1 MSTQGLVILVLIL
14 LTVYFFTTRA
24 EHLQRY
30 KNITTH
36 PKQIKKES
44 FRDNIQPLN
53 YDASM
58 AFHKIN
64 FDKDAEGNTDADYY
78 LASKLYKQ

>member
-1 MSTQGLVILVLIL
+1 MGTQGLVILVLIL
-14 LTVYFFTTRA
+14 LTVYFFVTRA

-36 PKQIKKES
+36 PRPREER
-44 FRDNIQPLN
+44 FRDNIQPID

-64 FDKDAEGNTDADYY
+64 FDKDAAGNTDADYY
-78 LASKLYKQ
+78 LAGKLYNQ

>member
-1 MSTQGLVILVLIL
+1 MNTTGLVILVLVLIA
-14 LTVYFFTTRA
+14 VYFYTTRA

-30 KNITTH
+30 KNIPTH
-36 PKQIKKES
+36 PMKKEG

-64 FDKDAEGNTDADYY
+64 FDKDPAGNTDADYY
-78 LASKLYKQ
+78 LANRLYKQ